1 MEYNQWW
8 IRIKKI
14 IILCYLSFK
23 GIIIISDIG
32 IIRKGRLLFYWIPF
46 FLIGFYVDF
55 GMILQLQVKIEPG
68 VAILFSLIFDKY
80 EWRYDDFRSHLKW
93 DGNRSFV
100 EEVQFHA

>member
-8 IRIKKI
+8 IRMKKI
-14 IILCYLSFK
+14 IILWYLFFK

-32 IIRKGRLLFYWIPF
+32 IIRKWRLLFYWFVF

-68 VAILFSLIFDKY
+68 VTVLFSLIFDKY
-80 EWRYDDFRSHLKW
+80 E
-93 DGNRSFV
+93 
-100 EEVQFHA
+100 